1 MTKNK
6 DCTGEKV
13 KNGRKVDVKVDQ
25 LKKMD
30 EKDKRN

>member
-1 MTKNK
+1 MIVLKK
-6 DCTGEKV
+6 KV